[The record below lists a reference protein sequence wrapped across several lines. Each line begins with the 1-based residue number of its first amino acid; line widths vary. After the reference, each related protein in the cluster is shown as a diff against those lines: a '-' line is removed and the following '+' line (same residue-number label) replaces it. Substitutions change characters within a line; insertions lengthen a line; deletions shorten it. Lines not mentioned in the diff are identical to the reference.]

1 MARHRLG
8 PPGEDDPALDRPPRN
23 EAEEQARRAGI
34 TLATL
39 VAWYVAKGIALE
51 VELHDWPDPQRHR
64 SPAGD
69 MADAADLM
77 VARGL
82 KVKYSSGWQDRG
94 RPYSF
99 NPTVGGI
106 THHTASPT
114 DIDSVLI
121 NGRSDLP
128 GPLCNWALHADGT
141 WVAIAAGYA
150 NHAGE
155 SLPGAPTNGTGYG
168 VEQTGPTP
176 TGATGPGA
184 FPHNYEAGMAGW
196 ACILEVQGWSTQK
209 IWGHKESCQPPGRKV
224 DPFFGMDEF
233 RAGVA
238 GAPAPEEDDVPPY
251 RQWPAADKRALM
263 DDVARAIFYG
273 KFPNSSTG
281 QSEKVDHIAWDSL
294 GDDQD
299 GISRRLNLAWRGV
312 VPGSGEG
319 DTHDVS
325 SIEGANRRIDA
336 LAVQVQQI
344 LDLLTAPGGSATV
357 GVTGPRPSGGR

>member
-23 EAEEQARRAGI
+23 EAEELARRARI

-39 VAWYVAKGIALE
+39 VAWYAAKGIALE

-82 KVKYSSGWQDRG
+82 RVKYSSGWQDRG

-99 NPTVGGI
+99 NPTAGGI

-141 WVAIAAGYA
+141 WVLIAAGYA

-209 IWGHKESCQPPGRKV
+209 IWGHKESCSPPGRKV

-238 GAPAPEEDDVPPY
+238 GGGAPGEDLSIMDQATRDY
-251 RQWPAADKRALM
+251 LDHQFALLRVG
-263 DDVARAIFYG
+263 D
-273 KFPNSSTG
+273 
-281 QSEKVDHIAWDSL
+281 QSGGAF
-294 GDDQD
+294 
-299 GISRRLNLAWRGV
+299 
-312 VPGSGEG
+312 
-319 DTHDVS
+319 DTHDYSSVEGVGRKVDEVKKLVDLTRIGDRSGGEYDTHDYSSVEGVGRQVS
-325 SIEGANRRIDA
+325 ELR
-336 LAVQVQQI
+336 VQVEEQGATLEAQDAKLDQI
-344 LDLLTAPGGSATV
+344 LALLTEPTA
-357 GVTGPRPSGGR
+357 GR